1 MENIKAEKLK
11 NNLRIGASSIKLLGT
26 FIVILLTFSLNI
38 AVFLIA
44 YNNSDFGKIIFVGLI
59 ILNSLL
65 ILATHMYSN
74 QMAQY
79 TPLVVSALVFLAFW
93 GTLLTIELAFPVL
106 YPKQFASIVDIR
118 NRFFSKAEH
127 DHVSNLVYEN
137 KFFQKVT
144 HIENKEETGYRMSWH
159 KPGHFYVYYGYEPN
173 LKRKYENHLIWNS
186 RGYFDKEY
194 SLIKPENT
202 FRIVVI
208 GDSYVES
215 VQVPL
220 DKTFHKIIE
229 KDLNSEIDKTAPTAF
244 EVIALGSSGTGQKK
258 NFVTLSTEALIY
270 SPDLVIVTL
279 CSNDVC
285 DDDPQLKSKYD
296 LLSNIVTPMT
306 RNLMY
311 HGYFALAF
319 ATKTFQDVRRNETL
333 TSPELLQ
340 WTKTDQ
346 KEISVAWQ
354 NTLSTIKSSSE
365 FCRDRGIIFLLTYV
379 GSDIEV
385 KYSIDPRKTEEAIG
399 SMGSGYANLQ
409 WDFEK
414 TLRMVRSYCLK
425 NDIAFISL
433 QEPLTVAQ
441 RKTGLSVFGDHYSFF
456 GHEMASR
463 ILLCAIRNL
472 LSPQAETHR
481 KNVEELCHKEFKSD
495 F

>member
-1 MENIKAEKLK
+1 MENIQVGKLR
-11 NNLRIGASSIKLLGT
+11 NSPLIGASSIKLLGT
-26 FIVILLTFSLNI
+26 FILIFLTFALNI

-44 YNNSDFGKIIFVGLI
+44 YNNSDFGKIIFFGLI
-59 ILNSLL
+59 ILNALL
-65 ILATHMYSN
+65 ILATRMYSN
-74 QMAQY
+74 QIAQY
-79 TPLVVSALVFLAFW
+79 TPLVVSALAFLAFW

-118 NRFFSKAEH
+118 NRFFSRAGQ
-127 DHVSNLVYEN
+127 DHVSDLIYDN
-137 KFFQKVT
+137 KFFQNFT
-144 HIENKEETGYRMSWH
+144 HIENKEEIGSRMSWH
-159 KPGHFYVYYGYEPN
+159 KPRHLYVYYGYEPN

-194 SLIKPENT
+194 SLIKPENIY
-202 FRIVVI
+202 RIVVI

-229 KDLNSEIDKTAPTAF
+229 KNLNSEIDKTALTGF
-244 EVIALGSSGTGQKK
+244 EVIALGSSGAGQKK

-270 SPDLVIVTL
+270 SPDMVIVTL

-285 DDDPQLKSKYD
+285 DDDPQLKSESD
-296 LLSNIVTPMT
+296 LLSNTVTPMT

-340 WTKTDQ
+340 WTKSDQ

-354 NTLSTIKSSSE
+354 NTLSTIKSSRE
-365 FCRDRGIIFLLTYV
+365 FCHDRGIIFLLTYV
-379 GSDIEV
+379 GSDVEV
-385 KYSIDPRKTEEAIG
+385 KYAIDPRKTEEAIR

-414 TLRMVRSYCLK
+414 TLRMVRSYCSE

-456 GHEMASR
+456 GHEIASK

-472 LSPQAETHR
+472 VAPQAETR
-481 KNVEELCHKEFKSD
+481 GKNIEELCHKEFKSD